1 MDTKT
6 NITLLPIKYDKDTQL
21 EYIINDIYT
30 ITHKHRIIGFVDA
43 DTSTLIITKTHSNT
57 FNTTAFCYDLQIE
70 HIKTTACNINHACK
84 INGII
89 TTIEDFDIM

>member
-6 NITLLPIKYDKDTQL
+6 NITLLPIMYDKDTQL

-30 ITHKHRIIGFVDA
+30 ITHCKRIIGFVDA
-43 DTSTLIITKTHSNT
+43 DTSTLIITKTHANT
-57 FNTTAFCYDLQIE
+57 FNTTMFCYDLQIE
-70 HIKTTACNINHACK
+70 HIKTTSFNINHACK

-89 TTIEDFDIM
+89 ETIEDIY